1 MHVVL
6 HMRLQHLSV
15 LALVATLSSPST
27 ARAQFVTYT
36 SQASFLDAITNP
48 GVDTFA
54 GFSTTSTTAS
64 PITRAAGPYGY
75 SASVSDNEDFFGVG
89 SAGNPWLS
97 TNTATDAITF
107 AGFTGGVG
115 AIGGNFFGTNIDGA
129 FESGDILVTYVD
141 ATGTQSTT
149 LRAPT
154 VSSFFGVVSLS
165 RAINAFTV
173 SAVQPSETEFL
184 WPTVD
189 NLTLAQTTVPEPGT
203 YALLATGLLAIGIAG
218 RRKRALVHDQA
229 NT

>member
-1 MHVVL
+1 
-6 HMRLQHLSV
+6 MRVASRMRTQHLSV
-15 LALVATLSSPST
+15 LALVAMLSSPST

-36 SQASFLDAITNP
+36 SQASFLAAITNP
-48 GVDTFA
+48 GVDTFT

-64 PITRAAGPYGY
+64 PIARAAGSYGY
-75 SASVSDNEDFFGVG
+75 SASVSANEDFFGVG

-115 AIGGNFFGTNIDGA
+115 AVGGNFFGSNIAGE

-141 ATGTQSTT
+141 VTGTQSTT

-154 VSSFFGVVSLS
+154 TGTFFGVVSLS

-173 SAVQPSETEFL
+173 SAVQPVDNFL

-189 NLTLAQTTVPEPGT
+189 NLTLGQTTVPEPGT
-203 YALLATGLLAIGIAG
+203 YALLATGLLAIGIAT
-218 RRKRALVHDQA
+218 RRKRMFVRDRT
-229 NT
+229 NP